1 MIIQNRLAKI
11 AALLIFL
18 MPLVTV
24 ADDEN
29 KKIDPFAEA
38 KAEPKEGDIEEVK
51 LDDIV
56 SGMYSGDKK
65 KEDNNKK
72 PSNTE
77 VKKEQPPS
85 KKIAKKI
92 KKKTITLKPK
102 EVPKTIVKKA
112 PEVELKKEPKPK
124 PEPKI
129 DLMKAYSAL
138 METETSNKKNSVNK
152 SVKKEVVKTALPKPN
167 SATSLST
174 TIVGWLYLG
183 KFNQDQWDKKGNHVL
198 GLQGVLPKAN
208 HYYSIRVPSN
218 IRKGKPSK
226 GKMPRVIKVLPTGS
240 KIQVLTVH
248 NSGRSGHYWAKITW

>member
-1 MIIQNRLAKI
+1 MIIQNRLAK
-11 AALLIFL
+11 AVALLIFL

-24 ADDEN
+24 ADDDN

-65 KEDNNKK
+65 KGANKKK
-72 PSNTE
+72 PSDTE
-77 VKKEQPPS
+77 IKKKQPP
-85 KKIAKKI
+85 KKKRVKKI
-92 KKKTITLKPK
+92 KKKRVTLKPK
-102 EVPKTIVKKA
+102 KAPKEAQKTIVKKA
-112 PEVELKKEPKPK
+112 PKVESK
-124 PEPKI
+124 PERELEPEI

-138 METETSNKKNSVNK
+138 METSNKKKAVNK
-152 SVKKEVVKTALPKPN
+152 SVKKEIVKTVLPKPN
-167 SATSLST
+167 SATSLSAT
-174 TIVGWLYLG
+174 TVGWLYLG
-183 KFNQDQWDKKGNHVL
+183 KFNQEQWDKKGNHVL

-226 GKMPRVIKVLPTGS
+226 GKMPSVIKVLSSGS

-248 NSGRSGHYWAKITW
+248 NSGRSGHYWAKIAW